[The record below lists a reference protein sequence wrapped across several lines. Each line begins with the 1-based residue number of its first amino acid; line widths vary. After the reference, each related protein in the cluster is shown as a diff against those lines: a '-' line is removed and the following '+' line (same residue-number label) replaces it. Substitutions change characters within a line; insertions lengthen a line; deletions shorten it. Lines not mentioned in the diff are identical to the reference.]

1 MNIARAAQRARL
13 RIIIPA
19 LAVAIAALIIP
30 SARSPPLI
38 RRLAL
43 PPAAGPGP
51 PSCSSTG
58 RANTASW
65 AAVIQR
71 LQADGYT
78 VYAPPNPLQGLTYD
92 SAYLA
97 DFLHSISGPIVLVGH
112 SYGGD
117 VITNAATGDTQV
129 KALVYVDAFA
139 PAQNQTLAQLLAAY
153 LGSCAEPSNLT
164 VVPFPGAPA
173 GTGDA
178 YITQSAFPS
187 CMANE
192 LPAREA
198 QVLAADQAP
207 LATIALTQPSGV
219 PAWKTIPSWAVVGTA
234 DHAIPAN
241 VAAGHGRERTRP
253 HHRSERPAPGH
264 DLRPRRRDQRHPAG
278 RPGHRLTRSTPPAS
292 TSPLP
297 TAHGAPRQVGP
308 SARPSPLN
316 EQTSHSVLPPLYVN
330 NQFLDIG
337 GTRFAY
343 RRFGTRRGFMSFPV
357 PHGAAGR
364 VRRRGRRRWPGRAR
378 LGAAWRGCWT
388 RCWPRSWLTGTSAA
402 LSARSSGLP
411 RPRRGFPAR
420 AR

>member
-30 SARSPPLI
+30 LSQVASAHTTTRAAASGG
-38 RRLAL
+38 AK
-43 PPAAGPGP
+43 PAIVLEHGAW
-51 PSCSSTG
+51 
-58 RANTASW
+58 ANTASW

-117 VITNAATGDTQV
+117 VITNAATGDAQV

-153 LGSCAEPSNLT
+153 PGSCAKPSNLT

-234 DHAIPAN
+234 DHAIPLALQLAMAEN
-241 VAAGHGRERTRP
+241 AHAHITEVNAP
-253 HHRSERPAPGH
+253 HLSMISDPGVV
-264 DLRPRRRDQRHPAG
+264 
-278 RPGHRLTRSTPPAS
+278 
-292 TSPLP
+292 TSVILQ
-297 TAHGAPRQVGP
+297 A
-308 SARPSPLN
+308 
-316 EQTSHSVLPPLYVN
+316 
-330 NQFLDIG
+330 
-337 GTRFAY
+337 
-343 RRFGTRRGFMSFPV
+343 
-357 PHGAAGR
+357 
-364 VRRRGRRRWPGRAR
+364 
-378 LGAAWRGCWT
+378 
-388 RCWPRSWLTGTSAA
+388 
-402 LSARSSGLP
+402 
-411 RPRRGFPAR
+411 AR
-420 AR
+420 ATT